1 MTGLQRKSILTFR
14 TFQSNELNRNLIL
27 TMTRKFKQLDVLKT
41 QTNSRQENFSPFQHN
56 LASDF
61 KGVLDLHRIVTN
73 NLQHN

>member
-1 MTGLQRKSILTFR
+1 
-14 TFQSNELNRNLIL
+14 
-27 TMTRKFKQLDVLKT
+27 MTRKFKLQDVLKI